1 MTFCK
6 VSPSSRRRADTR
18 KVSFQ
23 KLFTMVNLRWLD
35 ATIWTHLE
43 KHEEEIGDFLR
54 LFKYLTNILSFQ
66 KEVYHVEHV
75 GYCSDKSILN
85 LNLRACALRILS
97 IWVEPNTKELTS
109 VTFSVSKSGGSLKKC
124 NTFVGE
130 NIPVTKSKTNH
141 KTRRECKERL
151 GKNKAKE

>member
-1 MTFCK
+1 MKAYFLLWQGKSKIETYHLE
-6 VSPSSRRRADTR
+6 RLD
-18 KVSFQ
+18 
-23 KLFTMVNLRWLD
+23 LWLH

-43 KHEEEIGDFLR
+43 EEEIGDFLR

-66 KEVYHVEHV
+66 KEVYHVGHV
-75 GYCSDKSILN
+75 GYYSDESILN

-109 VTFSVSKSGGSLKKC
+109 VTFSVSKSGGALKKC

-141 KTRRECKERL
+141 KTKLQCNERL
-151 GKNKAKE
+151 RKNKAKE

>member
-1 MTFCK
+1 MKAYFLLWQGKSKIETYHLE
-6 VSPSSRRRADTR
+6 RLD
-18 KVSFQ
+18 
-23 KLFTMVNLRWLD
+23 LWLH

-54 LFKYLTNILSFQ
+54 LFKYLTNIPSFQ
-66 KEVYHVEHV
+66 KEVYHVGHV
-75 GYCSDKSILN
+75 GYYSDESILN
-85 LNLRACALRILS
+85 LNLQTCALRILS

-109 VTFSVSKSGGSLKKC
+109 VTFSVSKSGGALKKC

-141 KTRRECKERL
+141 KTKLKCKERL
-151 GKNKAKE
+151 RKNKAKE